1 MRPKWEIHVPNW
13 VPNWGLTLWQWLLFE
28 WWIKILFAIRKY
40 QFVCSTTQICAQHG
54 VLNENFLQKVAA
66 KFNLTVFRG
75 SFSRLTWVRRR
86 TCLVGTPYIRQ
97 WNVWVAAEAKFD
109 GFFSFLL
116 QKGHGTSNSW
126 PENFFRGPKKILS
139 PPNWLFFGGS
149 VIFPKLRAHFQNL
162 HLLIIFSLP
171 RKSSGNLQ

>member
-75 SFSRLTWVRRR
+75 SFSRLTFWVRRR
-86 TCLVGTPYIRQ
+86 TCLSMTTVYPWKLSKSAFLQILATKMPYLNISATKMRYFHIFVSKIITSI
-97 WNVWVAAEAKFD
+97 NMGKNKC
-109 GFFSFLL
+109 LL
-116 QKGHGTSNSW
+116 N
-126 PENFFRGPKKILS
+126 
-139 PPNWLFFGGS
+139 
-149 VIFPKLRAHFQNL
+149 
-162 HLLIIFSLP
+162 
-171 RKSSGNLQ
+171 